1 MSGNI
6 WYWSFVGVGFV
17 LTLGAGIVLMRRTNR
32 LAYSFLLSS
41 IVNVLVFAVASL
53 WWFGQTAD
61 SLQRSL
67 GVAFYGIALVN
78 VAAFDFFA
86 LASIRKPSP
95 EAAGNGGGRQGQS

>member
-6 WYWSFVGVGFV
+6 WYWSFVGVGLV
-17 LTLGAGIVLMRRTNR
+17 LTIGTGIILMRRTNR

-41 IVNVLVFAVASL
+41 IVNALIFAGASL
-53 WWFGQTAD
+53 WWFGQTTD

-67 GVAFYGIALVN
+67 GVAFYGISLVN

-95 EAAGNGGGRQGQS
+95 EAAGNERERPGQS